1 MMAASCAAP
10 PARGVV
16 ADLLQHRLER
26 ALRERVRYRY
36 VHPRVLGEPDGGYR
50 IESPC
55 CSRNVDPTGGV
66 IDIALLQ
73 PCPAA
78 GGGGPTGHWM
88 MFSRDHA
95 AGRWQSHGEPGTLDQ
110 LLDILC
116 VDAERVFWP

>member
-1 MMAASCAAP
+1 MVAERCTP
-10 PARGVV
+10 TPARGVV

-36 VHPRVLGEPDGGYR
+36 VQPRVLAEDGGYR

-66 IDIALLQ
+66 IDIALLR
-73 PCPAA
+73 PAGA
-78 GGGGPTGHWM
+78 GLWTL
-88 MFSRDHA
+88 FARDHDA
-95 AGRWQSHGEPGTLDQ
+95 ARWTPYHQVAPLDS

-116 VDAERVFWP
+116 VDAERIFWP